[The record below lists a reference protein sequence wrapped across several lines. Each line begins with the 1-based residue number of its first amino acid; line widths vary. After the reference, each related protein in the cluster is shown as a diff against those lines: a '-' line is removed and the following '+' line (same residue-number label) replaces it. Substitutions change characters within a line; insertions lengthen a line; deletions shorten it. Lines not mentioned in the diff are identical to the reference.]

1 MDAGSLPAL
10 FRRMFRS
17 TCSDIA
23 MSKIPVICNKVVSKL
38 GVLALVAICLSSSG
52 LLYAQSASLDSE
64 VAITKS
70 EAVKITN
77 IDDWLI
83 GVFAATDSIN
93 TIQYNWDA
101 ECVYSSTGSY
111 KVEVISQNG
120 GTELTLTSG
129 PNSMRYWIYS
139 FFRRGA
145 NFRMQGF
152 TDANF
157 TINNLSGS
165 RQEDCSDEPNAGT
178 NLWFAALVRPA
189 DFNPAPPGIYQDL
202 VTLLVSPL

>member
-1 MDAGSLPAL
+1 MNKVPTL
-10 FRRMFRS
+10 F
-17 TCSDIA
+17 
-23 MSKIPVICNKVVSKL
+23 KKVVSRL
-38 GVLALVAICLSSSG
+38 GVLVLVTGCLTSSG
-52 LLYAQSASLDSE
+52 LLYAQSASTDTE

-70 EAVKITN
+70 EAVKISN

-83 GVFAATDSIN
+83 GVFTATDSIN

-111 KVEVISQNG
+111 KVEIISQNG
-120 GTELTLTSG
+120 GADLTLKSG
-129 PNSMRYWIYS
+129 PNSMKYWIYS
-139 FFRRGA
+139 FYRRGA
-145 NFRMQGF
+145 NYRMQGF
-152 TDANF
+152 TDSNF

-165 RQEDCSDEPNAGT
+165 RQQDCSDEANAGT